1 MDSWFSVLF
10 FWEVRPP
17 VKSIPEGDYTRT
29 TTSNTNTGTCSLS
42 QVEWVNR
49 LALKSTKWNISLN
62 ALIRNVR
69 DADPDEREKWGKA
82 TKEAYTDLVEQQ
94 TGQAKA
100 LTKDERKALTKKYLE
115 SGAIELDC
123 LVIEYCFYDRTLHEL
138 VKQKMAEAEDAD
150 KSGQKRERPADVP
163 GGGKKQKGPAAAA
176 AAAAAAKEWVAFDG
190 VDKCDL
196 TGLRVKVTYGNGR
209 QEFVCIC
216 EADGG
221 AMLKVKGCG
230 SEWAA
235 NRIDVKMVE
244 KLLT

>member
-1 MDSWFSVLF
+1 M
-10 FWEVRPP
+10 
-17 VKSIPEGDYTRT
+17 KSIPEGDYTRT
-29 TTSNTNTGTCSLS
+29 TTSNTNAGTCSLS

-49 LALKSTKWNISLN
+49 LALQSTKWNISLN

-82 TKEAYTDLVEQQ
+82 RKEAYTDLVEQR

-100 LTKDERKALTKKYLE
+100 LTKDKRKALTKKYLE
-115 SGAIELDC
+115 SGVIELDC